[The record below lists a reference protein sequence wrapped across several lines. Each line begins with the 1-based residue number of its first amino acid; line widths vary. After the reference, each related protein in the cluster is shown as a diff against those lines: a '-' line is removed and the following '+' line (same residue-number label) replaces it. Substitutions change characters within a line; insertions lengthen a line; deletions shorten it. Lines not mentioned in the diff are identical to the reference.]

1 MDTDTDDLKVT
12 VIQLSP
18 NVVISGGYLR
28 LGLWDTFKADDI
40 IIIGLPDKVKSF
52 EERIKKGNPWLPEDA
67 AAHSA

>member
-1 MDTDTDDLKVT
+1 MDADTDDLKVT

-52 EERIKKGNPWLPEDA
+52 EERIRKLGDLAVDDFGR
-67 AAHSA
+67 